1 MPSRPQANRCRPVP
15 YAVVLGGGLLA
26 GALLPGTAHAV
37 GVGSH
42 RQIISQIIGG
52 SRDHRGFTNGA
63 GSHRQIISQ
72 IIGGSRDHRGFTV
85 SLTRAAA
92 AAPRGH
98 NAA

>member
-15 YAVVLGGGLLA
+15 YAVVLCGGLLA
-26 GALLPGTAHAV
+26 AALLPGTAHAAS
-37 GVGSH
+37 VGSH

-52 SRDHRGFTNGA
+52 SRDE
-63 GSHRQIISQ
+63 
-72 IIGGSRDHRGFTV
+72 RGFTV

>member
-1 MPSRPQANRCRPVP
+1 MPSRPQANRRRPVP
-15 YAVVLGGGLLA
+15 CAVVLGAGLLA
-26 GALLPGTAHAV
+26 AALLPGTAHAA

-52 SRDHRGFTNGA
+52 SRDERGFTSGA
-63 GSHRQIISQ
+63 GSHRQII
-72 IIGGSRDHRGFTV
+72 GGSRDDRGFTV